1 MLRFEVRFW
10 IHVRFSTAKKKKKQQ
25 QFWRFLIISRGM
37 WDSNPFAAHKDVS
50 RKIKNTTVKQENQE
64 RNENSWNNITDTSKS
79 IPEHWRVDHWPQRCV
94 YLRVSITQTIQRLN
108 DNSPGGINRQTHST
122 NKFKQKHCLGL
133 SCDSYRREE
142 KINWTEFH
150 PSSLIGLVMAGYKYD
165 LKFLQAAQHK
175 SKQSMIFREVFGTL
189 IEALWANVSVC
200 WLESLSW
207 AFNVFSADSQ
217 KPFLKD

>member
-1 MLRFEVRFW
+1 MRFW
-10 IHVRFSTAKKKKKQQ
+10 IHVRFSTAKKKKKK
-25 QFWRFLIISRGM
+25 FWRFLIISRGM

-50 RKIKNTTVKQENQE
+50 RKTKNTTVKQENQE

-79 IPEHWRVDHWPQRCV
+79 IPEHWRVDHWPQHCV

-142 KINWTEFH
+142 KNQLNRVPSQQFNRSSYGWVQMWPQVP
-150 PSSLIGLVMAGYKYD
+150 PSSSTQVQAEYD
-165 LKFLQAAQHK
+165 FQGGFWHLNRGIM
-175 SKQSMIFREVFGTL
+175 S
-189 IEALWANVSVC
+189 
-200 WLESLSW
+200 
-207 AFNVFSADSQ
+207 
-217 KPFLKD
+217 